1 VLWEVVSLTAVI
13 LLFFYLTTILLKINT
28 LMEEMKDYED

>member
-1 VLWEVVSLTAVI
+1 MLWEVVSLTAVI